1 MLSRFCPQIPD
12 SQLTAFTPQLLAGGR
27 GFGNQVPGCR
37 GSTGSASCFWV
48 LRGTQIL
55 PASAPALQG
64 KAPSVSPS
72 AESVP
77 QQSRIVQGAWRG
89 EIPINA
95 PKAARLSRAVPN
107 RSQLRSRFL
116 FAGSRFCPF
125 GTNFGKLRHSCR
137 HGEECRCT
145 GEAAP
150 GQQVAG
156 RQIELG
162 RELPEESRRKE
173 MNAAQ
178 PGRRVSC
185 SWSIPKM
192 SQRRKEAVCLLL
204 NSEWSV

>member
-1 MLSRFCPQIPD
+1 MGIKFLGV
-12 SQLTAFTPQLLAGGR
+12 GGVR
-27 GFGNQVPGCR
+27 GLP
-37 GSTGSASCFWV
+37 
-48 LRGTQIL
+48 
-55 PASAPALQG
+55 PASGCSVALRHCLLPQAAPALQG

-77 QQSRIVQGAWRG
+77 QHSRIAQGAWRG
-89 EIPINA
+89 EIPINV

-107 RSQLRSRFL
+107 RSHLRSRFL

-125 GTNFGKLRHSCR
+125 ATNFGKLRHSCR
-137 HGEECRCT
+137 HEEECQCA

-150 GQQVAG
+150 EQQVVG

-162 RELPEESRRKE
+162 KELLEESRREE
-173 MNAAQ
+173 MSTAQ
-178 PGRRVSC
+178 PGRRMSC

-192 SQRRKEAVCLLL
+192 SQRRKEAVCLPL